1 MRWVYSFSGSEG
13 GLGSPSSLHSVKGL
27 GVLHS
32 VVQQAF
38 TGGDGPTHLCGW
50 VHAWRV
56 KVYARVGAAC
66 AFAQLL
72 MCVCMWTRPF
82 ALPLAWQL
90 DQAASVSLAV
100 GLVVF
105 TQWRYGFSGSEGGR
119 WLPLCAARD
128 QRAWWA
134 AHGCAA
140 GVQGRRRARVL
151 RAARRVAGGGC
162 QWPRCALVQRTA
174 CRGEG
179 DDCARGVL
187 PQRRRGQPWRL
198 LLAAHAWKCSV
209 TCSAGRCCLWA
220 AGAQGRRRAHVVNGV
235 RAARRAAHGVQAVGC
250 GFSGGEGGLD
260 GISSLRS
267 LKGLRVLRLVTQQAF
282 RGGGALACSMPLP
295 CS

>member
-134 AHGCAA
+134 AQAA
-140 GVQGRRRARVL
+140 
-151 RAARRVAGGGC
+151 
-162 QWPRCALVQRTA
+162 
-174 CRGEG
+174 
-179 DDCARGVL
+179 
-187 PQRRRGQPWRL
+187 QPVF
-198 LLAAHAWKCSV
+198 K
-209 TCSAGRCCLWA
+209 
-220 AGAQGRRRAHVVNGV
+220 
-235 RAARRAAHGVQAVGC
+235 
-250 GFSGGEGGLD
+250 
-260 GISSLRS
+260 
-267 LKGLRVLRLVTQQAF
+267 
-282 RGGGALACSMPLP
+282 GGGALACCVPLAASRVVVVNGRGVRL
-295 CS
+295 CSAPLAEGKVMIVQGGCCLSGGEGSHGGFSSPRTRGSAR